1 MDPVTTAIVA
11 AVLAEAD
18 EDELLEDDDKEE
30 IVDAYDDL
38 VVILEEEYASDS
50 KLIEAIYQLEDEDTA
65 AHRQTVH
72 QEVKIAQA
80 DRNPAIVQM
89 AQTLLDTISRQPN
102 GDQIILMARTWREL

>member
-11 AVLAEAD
+11 AVLAD
-18 EDELLEDDDKEE
+18 IDDELLIDADKEE
-30 IVDAYDDL
+30 IVDTYDDL
-38 VVILEEEYASDS
+38 FVMLEEEYASDS

-65 AHRQTVH
+65 ANRQTVH

-80 DRNPAIVQM
+80 DRNPSIVQM
-89 AQTLLDTISRQPN
+89 AQELLDTISRQPN